1 MYCVGYSVYVKCQC
15 LNIFRASVFLMVLS
29 FTKDQI
35 RQTFIWLVGMVWLD
49 AVVVSVLC
57 QMFGV
62 VVGPV

>member
-1 MYCVGYSVYVKCQC
+1 
-15 LNIFRASVFLMVLS
+15 MVLS